1 MMARR
6 PRAGAPGFTMIELVM
21 VILILG
27 ILSIT
32 LLPRFVS
39 PSAFSERVYFDDLR
53 QSLVYAR
60 DIALA
65 RGCRVQAVLYTADF
79 YFMQDADCDSASYQ
93 RSDYTQ
99 PLMRPDQSER
109 LEFNAFDDEGHQAI
123 ALASHILVFDPAG
136 RIRQDD
142 AGVLEDFDSI
152 TLTVGGRTLTLYGDS
167 AYVE

>member
-6 PRAGAPGFTMIELVM
+6 PETAAPGFTMIELVM

-32 LLPRFVS
+32 LLPRFVA

-53 QSLVYAR
+53 QSLTYAR

-79 YFMQDADCDSASYQ
+79 YFMQDAECDSASYQ

-99 PLMRPDQSER
+99 PVMRPDQSER
-109 LEFNAFDDEGHQAI
+109 LEFNAYDDEGHQAI
-123 ALASHILVFDPAG
+123 ELASHILVFDPTG
-136 RIRQDD
+136 TIQSDNS
-142 AGVLEDFDSI
+142 GTLTDFDSV
-152 TLTVGGRTLTLYGDS
+152 TLTVGGWALTLHGDS